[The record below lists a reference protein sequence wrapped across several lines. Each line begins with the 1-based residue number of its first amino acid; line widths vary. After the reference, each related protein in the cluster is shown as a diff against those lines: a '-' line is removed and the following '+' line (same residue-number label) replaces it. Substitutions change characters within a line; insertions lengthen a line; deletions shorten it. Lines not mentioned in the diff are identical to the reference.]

1 MLNLPHAVL
10 QQLALELLRRPP
22 DVYMDLVN
30 GEIPNQP
37 PQQSDPGRAR
47 NQPPPADQQPPNQPR
62 LDQPPPVQ
70 PLPVQPP
77 PVQPLPDQPPPVD
90 QQPLNQ
96 PRLDQPPPDQPPPDH
111 PIEVPAWCYCGVC
124 RPMPTQTGNKCCCKR
139 RMQCMTTM
147 PLFQH
152 IVLDANVL
160 EIQMRYREDVLAM
173 AHHRNNENF
182 RHAAYRQFVLWQHG
196 KLGKGDRRVVPSCCV
211 LSIRVRY
218 PSANGFYVGFR
229 PARL

>member
-1 MLNLPHAVL
+1 M
-10 QQLALELLRRPP
+10 
-22 DVYMDLVN
+22 
-30 GEIPNQP
+30 
-37 PQQSDPGRAR
+37 
-47 NQPPPADQQPPNQPR
+47 
-62 LDQPPPVQ
+62 
-70 PLPVQPP
+70 
-77 PVQPLPDQPPPVD
+77 
-90 QQPLNQ
+90 
-96 PRLDQPPPDQPPPDH
+96 
-111 PIEVPAWCYCGVC
+111 
-124 RPMPTQTGNKCCCKR
+124 QTENKCCCKR

-160 EIQMRYREDVLAM
+160 EIQMRYREDILAM

-211 LSIRVRY
+211 LAIRARY

>member
-1 MLNLPHAVL
+1 
-10 QQLALELLRRPP
+10 
-22 DVYMDLVN
+22 
-30 GEIPNQP
+30 
-37 PQQSDPGRAR
+37 
-47 NQPPPADQQPPNQPR
+47 
-62 LDQPPPVQ
+62 
-70 PLPVQPP
+70 
-77 PVQPLPDQPPPVD
+77 
-90 QQPLNQ
+90 
-96 PRLDQPPPDQPPPDH
+96 
-111 PIEVPAWCYCGVC
+111 
-124 RPMPTQTGNKCCCKR
+124 
-139 RMQCMTTM
+139 MTTM

-211 LSIRVRY
+211 LAICASY
-218 PSANGFYVGFR
+218 PSANGFYVGFC